1 MANEDDLLLDQAQG
15 DAWDELLENLSEEEQ
30 DLISDK
36 IAQAEQIG
44 REHIEDSGLAE
55 FTDRHFSIEC
65 DPEAK
70 NYINRLIQN
79 RIESP
84 EYPEE
89 SEYDC
94 LILML
99 KALNS

>member
-1 MANEDDLLLDQAQG
+1 MANEDDLLLDQAQE

-30 DLISDK
+30 DLIKDK
-36 IAQAEQIG
+36 IAQAEQNNF
-44 REHIEDSGLAE
+44 ENHQDTALEA
-55 FTDRHFSIEC
+55 FKARHFSIEC